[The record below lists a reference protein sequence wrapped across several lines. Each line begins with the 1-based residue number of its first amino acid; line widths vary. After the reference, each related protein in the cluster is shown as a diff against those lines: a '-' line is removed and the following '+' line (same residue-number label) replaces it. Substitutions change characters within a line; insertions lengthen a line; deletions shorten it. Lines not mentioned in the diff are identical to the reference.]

1 LYNISFYDNWRRL
14 GGEIYI
20 ERDTPEKNKFFD
32 VLISS
37 TKGGGGEENG
47 ELITRSQASTT
58 TGGGHGG
65 GDGGGGSSNPLSL
78 FDKFLGFLFSFLS
91 GGIPDALRNK

>member
-37 TKGGGGEENG
+37 TKGGGEEIG

-58 TGGGHGG
+58 GGGHG
-65 GDGGGGSSNPLSL
+65 SSNPFSL